1 MGKVILDMSMSL
13 DGFIAG
19 SNVGKEYPMGVDGE
33 SLHTW
38 LFSTPRD
45 KVDADVECEMFANT
59 GAVILGNRTFEV
71 GVDLW
76 EDVPFP
82 APSFVLTHKGRE
94 KLIKKSGTFTF
105 VTDGIESALQLARA
119 VAGDKDVR
127 LMGADVAQQFLS
139 AGLIDEIQINHVP
152 ILLGAGVRLFEHPGI
167 KNSQLEKDR
176 VLDSPHATHIRYR
189 LVKEKQN
196 GKEGK

>member
-19 SNVGKEYPMGVDGE
+19 PNVGKEYPMGVHGE
-33 SLHTW
+33 NLHTW
-38 LFSTPRD
+38 IFSTPKDR
-45 KVDADVECEMFANT
+45 VDAEVEREMFTRT

-76 EDVPFP
+76 GDVPFP
-82 APSFVLTHKGRE
+82 APAFVLTHKRRE

-105 VTDGIESALQLARA
+105 VTDGIESALQQARA

-139 AGLIDEIQINHVP
+139 AGQIDEIQINHVP
-152 ILLGAGVRLFEHPGI
+152 ILLGDGVRLFEQLGI
-167 KNSQLEKDR
+167 KNSGLEKDR

-189 LVKEKQN
+189 VIKEK
-196 GKEGK
+196 

>member
-1 MGKVILDMSMSL
+1 MGKVVLDMSMSL

-19 SNVGKEYPMGVDGE
+19 PKVGKEYPMGIHGE
-33 SLHTW
+33 NLHTW
-38 LFSTPRD
+38 IFSTPKD
-45 KVDADVECEMFANT
+45 KVDADVEHEMFANT

-76 EDVPFP
+76 GDVPFP

-94 KLIKKSGTFTF
+94 TLVKKSGAFTF
-105 VTDGIESALQLARA
+105 VTDGIESALQQACA

-127 LMGADVAQQFLS
+127 LMGADVAQQFLA

-152 ILLGAGVRLFEHPGI
+152 ILLGDGVRLFEQLGAR
-167 KNSQLEKDR
+167 NSRLEKDR

-189 LVKEKQN
+189 VVKEKQ
-196 GKEGK
+196 

>member
-1 MGKVILDMSMSL
+1 MTRVVLDMSMSL

-19 SNVGKEYPMGVDGE
+19 SNVGREYPMGVNGKN
-33 SLHTW
+33 LHTW
-38 LFSTPRD
+38 IFSAPKD
-45 KVDADVECEMFANT
+45 KVDADVEREMFART
-59 GAVILGNRTFEV
+59 GAVIVGNRTFEV

-82 APSFVLTHKGRE
+82 VPTFVLTHQGRE
-94 KLIKKSGTFTF
+94 KLIQKSGSFTF
-105 VTDGIESALQLARA
+105 ITDGIESALQQARA
-119 VAGDKDVR
+119 AAGDKDVR
-127 LMGADVAQQFLS
+127 LMGADVAQQFLR

-152 ILLGAGVRLFEHPGI
+152 ILLGDGVRLFDHLDV

-189 LVKEKQN
+189 VLKEK
-196 GKEGK
+196 

>member
-19 SNVGKEYPMGVDGE
+19 SNVGKEYPMGVNGE

-38 LFSTPRD
+38 MFGMPKD
-45 KVDADVECEMFANT
+45 KVDVDVEREMFANT
-59 GAVILGNRTFEV
+59 GAVILGNRTFTV

-82 APSFVLTHKGRE
+82 APSFVLTHKERE
-94 KLIKKSGTFTF
+94 KLIMKSGIFTF
-105 VTDGIESALQLARA
+105 VTDGIESALQQAQA
-119 VAGDKDVR
+119 VADDKDVR
-127 LMGADVAQQFLS
+127 LMGADIAQQFLS
-139 AGLIDEIQINHVP
+139 AGLLDEIQINHVP
-152 ILLGAGVRLFEHPGI
+152 ILLGDGVRLFEHVGI

-189 LVKEKQN
+189 VIK
-196 GKEGK
+196 

>member
-1 MGKVILDMSMSL
+1 MTKVVLDMSMSL

-19 SNVGKEYPMGVDGE
+19 PNVGREYPMGANGE
-33 SLHTW
+33 NLHTW
-38 LFSTPRD
+38 IFSSPRD
-45 KVDADVECEMFANT
+45 KVDAEVEREMFART

-76 EDVPFP
+76 KDVPFP
-82 APSFVLTHKGRE
+82 APAFVLTHKGRE

-105 VTDGIESALQLARA
+105 ITDGIESALQQAQA
-119 VAGDKDVR
+119 AAGNKDVR
-127 LMGADVAQQFLS
+127 LMGADVAKQFFS

-152 ILLGAGVRLFEHPGI
+152 ILLGDGVRLFERLGI
-167 KNSQLEKDR
+167 KNGRLEKDR

-189 LVKEKQN
+189 VRKEKSH
-196 GKEGK
+196 G

>member
-1 MGKVILDMSMSL
+1 MGNVVLDMSMSL

-19 SNVGKEYPMGVDGE
+19 ANVGKEYPMGVHGE
-33 SLHTW
+33 TLHTW
-38 LFSTPRD
+38 IFSTPRD
-45 KVDADVECEMFANT
+45 KVDAEVEREMFAKT

-76 EDVPFP
+76 GDVPFP
-82 APSFVLTHKGRE
+82 APSFVLTHKKRE
-94 KLIKKSGTFTF
+94 ILVKKSGTFTF
-105 VTDGIESALQLARA
+105 VTDGIESALQQAQA

-152 ILLGAGVRLFEHPGI
+152 ILLGDGVRLFEHLGV

-176 VLDSPHATHIRYR
+176 VLDSPHTTHIRYR
-189 LVKEKQN
+189 VIKEK
-196 GKEGK
+196 

>member
-1 MGKVILDMSMSL
+1 MTKVVLDMSMSL
-13 DGFIAG
+13 DGFVAG
-19 SNVGKEYPMGVDGE
+19 ANVGKEYPMGVNGE
-33 SLHTW
+33 NLHTW
-38 LFSTPRD
+38 IFSTPKD
-45 KVDADVECEMFANT
+45 QVDAEVEREMFART

-82 APSFVLTHKGRE
+82 VPSFVLTHKRRE
-94 KLIKKSGTFTF
+94 KLIMKSGTFTF
-105 VTDGIESALQLARA
+105 VTEGIESALQQAQT

-127 LMGADVAQQFLS
+127 LMGADIAQQFLN

-152 ILLGAGVRLFEHPGI
+152 IFLGEGVRLFEHLDI
-167 KNSQLEKDR
+167 KNSHLKKDK

-189 LVKEKQN
+189 VLKEK
-196 GKEGK
+196 

>member
-1 MGKVILDMSMSL
+1 MTKVVLDMSMSL

-19 SNVGKEYPMGVDGE
+19 ANVGKEYPMGVNGE

-38 LFSTPRD
+38 IFNTPKD
-45 KVDADVECEMFANT
+45 KVDAEVGREMFAKT

-76 EDVPFP
+76 GDVPFP

-105 VTDGIESALQLARA
+105 VTDGIESALQQAQA
-119 VAGDKDVR
+119 VADDKDVR
-127 LMGADVAQQFLS
+127 LMGADIAQQFLS

-152 ILLGAGVRLFEHPGI
+152 ILLGDGVRLFEHIGI
-167 KNSQLEKDR
+167 KNSLLEKDR
-176 VLDSPHATHIRYR
+176 VLDSPYATHIRYR
-189 LVKEKQN
+189 VLKEK
-196 GKEGK
+196 

>member
-1 MGKVILDMSMSL
+1 MGKVVLDMSMSL

-19 SNVGKEYPMGVDGE
+19 VNVGREYPMGINGE
-33 SLHTW
+33 NLHTW
-38 LFSTPRD
+38 LFSSPRD
-45 KVDADVECEMFANT
+45 KVDADVEREMFANT

-76 EDVPFP
+76 GDVPFP

-94 KLIKKSGTFTF
+94 TLVKKSGSFTF
-105 VTDGIESALQLARA
+105 VTDGIESALQQARA
-119 VAGDKDVR
+119 VAGDKNVR
-127 LMGADVAQQFLS
+127 LMGADVAQQFLT

-152 ILLGAGVRLFEHPGI
+152 ILLGDGVRLFEQLGI
-167 KNSQLEKDR
+167 ENRQLEKDR

-189 LVKEKQN
+189 VVKEKQ
-196 GKEGK
+196 

>member
-1 MGKVILDMSMSL
+1 MGKVVLDMSMSL

-19 SNVGKEYPMGVDGE
+19 ANVGREYPMGINGE
-33 SLHTW
+33 NLHTW

-45 KVDADVECEMFANT
+45 KVDADVEREMFANT

-76 EDVPFP
+76 GDVPFP

-94 KLIKKSGTFTF
+94 MLAKKSGSFTF
-105 VTDGIESALQLARA
+105 VTDGIESALQQARA

-127 LMGADVAQQFLS
+127 LMGADVAQQFLG
-139 AGLIDEIQINHVP
+139 ADLIDEIQINHVP
-152 ILLGAGVRLFEHPGI
+152 ILLGDGVRLFEQLGAM
-167 KNSQLEKDR
+167 NSRLEKDR
-176 VLDSPHATHIRYR
+176 VLNSSHATHIRYR
-189 LVKEKQN
+189 VVKEKQ
-196 GKEGK
+196 

>member
-1 MGKVILDMSMSL
+1 MGKVVLDMSMSL

-19 SNVGKEYPMGVDGE
+19 SNVGREYPMGVNGE
-33 SLHTW
+33 NLHTW
-38 LFSTPRD
+38 LFSSPRD
-45 KVDADVECEMFANT
+45 KVDADVEREMFANT

-76 EDVPFP
+76 GDVPFP

-94 KLIKKSGTFTF
+94 TLVKKSGSFTF
-105 VTDGIESALQLARA
+105 VTDGIESALQQACS

-127 LMGADVAQQFLS
+127 LMGADVAQQFLA

-152 ILLGAGVRLFEHPGI
+152 ILLGDGVRLFEQLGT

-176 VLDSPHATHIRYR
+176 VLNSPHATHIRYR
-189 LVKEKQN
+189 VVKEKQ
-196 GKEGK
+196 

>member
-1 MGKVILDMSMSL
+1 MSKVILDMSMSL

-19 SNVGKEYPMGVDGE
+19 PNVSREYPMGVNGE

-38 LFSTPRD
+38 LFNTPRD
-45 KVDADVECEMFANT
+45 KVDAEVEREMFANT

-76 EDVPFP
+76 GDVPFP

-94 KLIKKSGTFTF
+94 TLVKKSGNFTF
-105 VTDGIESALQLARA
+105 VTDGIESALQQALA
-119 VAGDKDVR
+119 VAGDKNVR
-127 LMGADVAQQFLS
+127 LMGADVAQQFLG

-152 ILLGAGVRLFEHPGI
+152 TLLGDGVRLFEQLGAR
-167 KNSQLEKDR
+167 NSRLEKDR

-189 LVKEKQN
+189 VLKEK
-196 GKEGK
+196 

>member
-1 MGKVILDMSMSL
+1 MTKVVLDMSMSL

-19 SNVGKEYPMGVDGE
+19 ASVGKENPMGINGE

-38 LFSTPRD
+38 LFSAPKD
-45 KVDADVECEMFANT
+45 KVDADVEREMFAKT

-82 APSFVLTHKGRE
+82 VPSFVLTHKERE
-94 KLIKKSGTFTF
+94 KLMMKSGTFMF
-105 VTDGIESALQLARA
+105 VTDGIESALQQAQA
-119 VAGDKDVR
+119 VVGDKDVR
-127 LMGADVAQQFLS
+127 LMGADIAQQFLS

-152 ILLGAGVRLFEHPGI
+152 IFLGDGVRLFEHLDI
-167 KNSQLEKDR
+167 KNNRLKKAR
-176 VLDSPHATHIRYR
+176 VLDSPHATHIHYR
-189 LVKEKQN
+189 VLK
-196 GKEGK
+196 